1 MGENKGIGFM
11 SDGDAGEENYHSDSA
26 ISKSSLSAKPV
37 RWMLKDTQRW
47 LKFGYNLAEDHL

>member
-11 SDGDAGEENYHSDSA
+11 SDGDADEENYHSDSA

-37 RWMLKDTQRW
+37 RWMLKDT
-47 LKFGYNLAEDHL
+47 